1 MSGGLN
7 RATIIGHL
15 GGDPEI
21 RRTQDGRPIGSLSI
35 ATSETWRD
43 KTTGER
49 KERTQWH
56 RVVIFN
62 EGLCK
67 VAEQYL
73 KKGAKVLV
81 EGQMETRDWT
91 DQANIKRYVTEI
103 VLRPYNGM
111 LLMLDRNGTGTG
123 VPANDGAAEQSRD
136 YGTSSS
142 SSSQRRSVPSSGG
155 GDMND
160 DIPF

>member
-1 MSGGLN
+1 MSGSMN
-7 RATIIGHL
+7 RATIVGHL

-21 RRTQDGRPIGSLSI
+21 RRTQDGRPIGSMSV

-43 KTTGER
+43 KNTSER

-103 VLRPYNGM
+103 VLRPYNGT
-111 LLMLDRNGTGTG
+111 LLMLDRSGNGT
-123 VPANDGAAEQSRD
+123 VPLNDGAGERERD
-136 YGTSSS
+136 FGSTSSP
-142 SSSQRRSVPSSGG
+142 QRRPVPSSG

>member
-1 MSGGLN
+1 MSGSMN
-7 RATIIGHL
+7 RATIVGHL

-21 RRTQDGRPIGSLSI
+21 RRTQDGRPIGSMSV

-56 RVVIFN
+56 RIVIFN

-73 KKGAKVLV
+73 KKGAKILV

-91 DQANIKRYVTEI
+91 DQANVKRYVTEI
-103 VLRPYNGM
+103 VLRPYNGT
-111 LLMLDRNGTGTG
+111 LLMLDRSNGTGG
-123 VPANDGAAEQSRD
+123 VPANDGASEQSRD
-136 YGTSSS
+136 FGSGP
-142 SSSQRRSVPSSGG
+142 SQRRSVPSSGG
-155 GDMND
+155 RDDMND

>member
-1 MSGGLN
+1 MSGSMN
-7 RATIIGHL
+7 RATVIGHL

-21 RRTQDGRPIGSLSI
+21 RRTQDGRPIGSMSV

-103 VLRPYNGM
+103 VLRPYNGT
-111 LLMLDRNGTGTG
+111 LLMLDRSGNGTG
-123 VPANDGAAEQSRD
+123 VPPNDGAGERERD
-136 YGTSSS
+136 FGSSP
-142 SSSQRRSVPSSGG
+142 QRRPVPSSGG